1 MKGENMSAFMSKPF
15 SKWAASE
22 GIGNDDLRCA
32 LTEIVDGLIDAE
44 LGGGVIKKRVGVA
57 NRGKSSGARTIL
69 AYKSGKHTFF
79 MFGFLKNQTDN
90 ITAQELKTLK
100 AMAKEFFSYDQ
111 SDISKLTASGQL
123 IEI

>member
-1 MKGENMSAFMSKPF
+1 MSAFMSKPF

>member
-1 MKGENMSAFMSKPF
+1 MSAFMSKPF

-111 SDISKLTASGQL
+111 SDINKLTASGQL

>member
-1 MKGENMSAFMSKPF
+1 MSAFMSKPF

-22 GIGNDDLRCA
+22 GISHNDLRSA
-32 LTEIVDGLIDAE
+32 LAEIVDGLIDAE

-90 ITAQELKTLK
+90 ITRQEQKALK
-100 AMAKEFFSYDQ
+100 AMAKEYFSYNESQ
-111 SDISKLTASGQL
+111 LEKAVKSGQL
-123 IEI
+123 IEV

>member
-1 MKGENMSAFMSKPF
+1 MSAFMSKPF

-22 GIGNDDLRCA
+22 GISNDDLRGA
-32 LTEIVDGLIDAE
+32 LTEIVGGLIDAE

-79 MFGFLKNQTDN
+79 MFGFLKNQADN
-90 ITAQELKTLK
+90 ITPQELKALK

-111 SDISKLTASGQL
+111 DQIDKATKSGQL